1 MKTEIKFNDFIH
13 TMRMYLAS
21 DKLNYLYYL
30 PEQKMY
36 YPVIEPLHK
45 LMSEL
50 NMAELV
56 HKKRPNLHNH
66 FSK

>member
-1 MKTEIKFNDFIH
+1 MKTEIKLNDFIH

-30 PEQKMY
+30 PEQKIY

-50 NMAELV
+50 NIAELV
-56 HKKRPNLHNH
+56 HKKQYNSLTY